1 MPHGFCGFPALQVHS
16 AAPFSLGFLAV
27 WNGQA
32 FRIVFVCARKADK
45 TGERQRAVFDRAVCQ
60 EKNNRYLCSDIDY

>member
-32 FRIVFVCARKADK
+32 FRIVFVCAR
-45 TGERQRAVFDRAVCQ
+45 
-60 EKNNRYLCSDIDY
+60 